1 MGTYP
6 SVAISEEASEALDD
20 FVEEHKYINSRRQ
33 AASFL
38 INEFAEDAHD
48 A

>member
-6 SVAISEEASEALDD
+6 SVAISEEASETLDG
-20 FVEEHKYINSRRQ
+20 FVEEHKYITSRRQ

-38 INEFAEDAHD
+38 INEFAAEAVDE
-48 A
+48 